1 MNAPLFKRVAYR
13 NLNSRQKEAFNFQKI
28 SAVLAD
34 YGFTTIRLSSDWR
47 GADFIAQHFDGSI
60 FLKIQLKSRLT
71 FEKKYLK
78 QDLYICFPHG
88 GEWFLY
94 PHDGFL
100 KRLMALGK
108 IEQTNSWT
116 KKRAYSF
123 PTIPR
128 KIRELLE
135 PYRLNAEP
143 ARGKTPI
150 PPG

>member
-1 MNAPLFKRVAYR
+1 MNAPKFRRVAYR
-13 NLNSRQKEAFNFQKI
+13 NLNSRQKEAFNFQKV

-47 GADFIAQHFDGSI
+47 GADFIAQHLDGLT

-71 FEKKYLK
+71 FEKKYLN
-78 QDLYICFPHG
+78 QELFICFPHG

-100 KRLMALGK
+100 RKVIASGRIK
-108 IEQTNSWT
+108 KSISWT
-116 KKRAYSF
+116 KKSAYSF
-123 PTIPR
+123 PTLPR

-135 PYRLNAEP
+135 PYRLIAEP

-150 PPG
+150 LD